1 MAHQRVSGTYPE
13 RIWMISRDPNGDLGI
28 VGESSVVAICALL
41 LQGHVWGISGLQL
54 TSPDGK
60 KRRKFLT
67 VYEPN
72 PIPLFCIMTC
82 IVVQD
87 MTGSD
92 QMRYSIPGISAQRN
106 RMGPGQNESLDH
118 SISKNVGAWE
128 QGEFTCRH
136 LRACWRLLFVCVC
149 QRMRSFM

>member
-1 MAHQRVSGTYPE
+1 
-13 RIWMISRDPNGDLGI
+13 MISRDPNGDLGI

-41 LQGHVWGISGLQL
+41 LQGHVRGISELQL

-118 SISKNVGAWE
+118 SISLKPKPKECGGVGTGRVHVPAPP
-128 QGEFTCRH
+128 
-136 LRACWRLLFVCVC
+136 RLLAFIVCMC
-149 QRMRSFM
+149 LSTYEIIYAA